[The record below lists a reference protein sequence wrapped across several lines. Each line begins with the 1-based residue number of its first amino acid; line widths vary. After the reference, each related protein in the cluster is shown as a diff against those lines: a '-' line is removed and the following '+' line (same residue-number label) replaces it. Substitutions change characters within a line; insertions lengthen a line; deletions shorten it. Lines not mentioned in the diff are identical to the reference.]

1 MKIETCPYCGNL
13 LEEGEI
19 KNRGFGYYL
28 PKDSSPPRWYSKR
41 AMDKKGA
48 IMLPPDP
55 ISVPPVFPKA
65 LVCRNCKMILIPY
78 DEEEEN
84 L

>member
-1 MKIETCPYCGNL
+1 
-13 LEEGEI
+13 
-19 KNRGFGYYL
+19 
-28 PKDSSPPRWYSKR
+28 
-41 AMDKKGA
+41 MDKKGA

-65 LVCRNCKMILIPY
+65 WVCRNCKIILIPY